1 MVKTPQ
7 NEVLHKNG
15 PKIRNQR
22 SILPN
27 PQLKYACFL
36 KDFKIK
42 LKKLKKVFYEKSQK
56 RAFLTKN
63 GKSGEFF
70 PKI

>member
-1 MVKTPQ
+1 MVKTAQ
-7 NEVLHKNG
+7 NEVLHQNG

-22 SILPN
+22 LILPN
-27 PQLKYACFL
+27 SQLKYACYL

-56 RAFLTKN
+56 SAYLTKN
-63 GKSGEFF
+63 GK
-70 PKI
+70 

>member
-7 NEVLHKNG
+7 NEALYKNG

-22 SILPN
+22 SILPKS
-27 PQLKYACFL
+27 QLKNTCFL

-42 LKKLKKVFYEKSQK
+42 LKKLKKVFNEKSQK
-56 RAFLTKN
+56 KR
-63 GKSGEFF
+63 FF
-70 PKI
+70 